1 MSKPVY
7 QSVEAYLE
15 AQPEPRRG
23 ALDRVR
29 AAIRRAVPDAEE
41 SISYNMPTYKLGGE
55 RLIYFAAWKAHVS
68 LYAATAGVVA
78 ALGDALKPYPIE
90 KGTIRFSL
98 DQSVPVKLIEQIAR
112 CRAAEVAGR
121 RPVRRGKAT
130 LVAREVRSVRP
141 S

>member
-1 MSKPVY
+1 MSKPVF
-7 QSVEAYLE
+7 QSVDAYLA
-15 AQPEPRRG
+15 AQPEPARDALGRVRG
-23 ALDRVR
+23 A
-29 AAIRRAVPDAEE
+29 IRKAVPEAEE

-98 DQSVPVKLIEQIAR
+98 DQPVPVKLIEQIAR
-112 CRAAEVAGR
+112 VRAAEKAGGKQAGR
-121 RPVRRGKAT
+121 KKTTAVT
-130 LVAREVRSVRP
+130 
-141 S
+141 

>member
-1 MSKPVY
+1 MSKPVF
-7 QSVEAYLE
+7 QSVDAYLE
-15 AQPEPRRG
+15 AQPEPARG

-98 DQSVPVKLIEQIAR
+98 DQPIPVKLIEQIAR
-112 CRAAEVAGR
+112 FRATERSGR
-121 RPVRRGKAT
+121 KPATRRKAAPHQ
-130 LVAREVRSVRP
+130 L
-141 S
+141 